1 MCTWNKRHPELFRQL
16 PGKRP
21 VKPYTVKGDTVKGE
35 ESRNNSGEK
44 TSVERQLE
52 FLHHLHV

>member
-1 MCTWNKRHPELFRQL
+1 MCTWNKRHPVLLSEL
-16 PGKRP
+16 PGKRTATP
-21 VKPYTVKGDTVKGE
+21 DNVKGE
-35 ESRNNSGEK
+35 ESRNNSEKK